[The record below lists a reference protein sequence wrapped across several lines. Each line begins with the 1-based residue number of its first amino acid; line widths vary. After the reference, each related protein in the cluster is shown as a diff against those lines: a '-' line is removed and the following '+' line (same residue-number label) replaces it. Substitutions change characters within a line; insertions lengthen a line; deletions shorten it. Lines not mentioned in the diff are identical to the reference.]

1 MSLKKKSNHGTFY
14 GMLLSL
20 LVSLLMLAALSVT
33 VSAISYSTKDPM
45 SLVKPLSVI
54 AIILSAALSS
64 FISARKFGVGAA
76 SISALVFTLI
86 MLTVGI
92 ISSGA
97 EVKLG
102 ALINYLCYIAT
113 AMLFTYLASRKP
125 KRRRHR

>member
-1 MSLKKKSNHGTFY
+1 MSLKKKSNRGTFY

-20 LVSLLMLAALSVT
+20 LISLLILAAVSIT

-45 SLVKPLSVI
+45 SLVKPLSVT

-64 FISARKFGVGAA
+64 FISARKFGSGAA
-76 SISALVFTLI
+76 AISSLVFTLI

-92 ISSGA
+92 ISSSGM
-97 EVKLG
+97 VSLG
-102 ALINYLCYIAT
+102 AFINYLCYVGT
-113 AMLFTYLASRKP
+113 ALLFIYLASRKP